1 MNAFKNT
8 PTGDANIY
16 TFMETMRDSFEA
28 YYSTKL
34 VDDAGMLLG
43 VFTYKEPFT
52 SPPWINDA
60 LAKGPRLGIR
70 GLGLSG
76 L

>member
-28 YYSTKL
+28 YYITKL

-43 VFTYKEPFT
+43 VFTYKEAFT
-52 SPPWINDA
+52 SPP
-60 LAKGPRLGIR
+60 G
-70 GLGLSG
+70 
-76 L
+76 